1 MTFID
6 ADSSGED
13 CRNLGVTE
21 LVLLCARDTGN
32 ERIWAEFLRR
42 FAPVIRFFV
51 WRTLR
56 NLRHGSLIPRESLIL
71 GIDVENDLFQDTMLR
86 LVNRDCA
93 VMKRFTGAPEEE
105 FVAYLAVIAESV
117 VRDSLRRR
125 VAQKRP
131 NEHRRNHSDGLDLEN
146 SKGARLEEPVAERR
160 LLAKEVW
167 NISLRIIKNMSG
179 SLYARDRRIFELYFS
194 KGLSVHSIARLKT
207 IELSKTAVEKVLSR
221 VKNRVRAAIAAKGS
235 SRGTK
240 R

>member
-42 FAPVIRFFV
+42 FAPVIKFFV

-71 GIDVENDLFQDTMLR
+71 GIDEENDLFQDTMLR

-93 VMKRFTGAPEEE
+93 VMKRFIGTREEE
-105 FVAYLAVIAESV
+105 FVAYLAVISK
-117 VRDSLRRR
+117 SLSEILYGCRWRTSG
-125 VAQKRP
+125 P
-131 NEHRRNHSDGLDLEN
+131 TNT
-146 SKGARLEEPVAERR
+146 
-160 LLAKEVW
+160 KEITQTPW
-167 NISLRIIKNMSG
+167 TL
-179 SLYARDRRIFELYFS
+179 
-194 KGLSVHSIARLKT
+194 
-207 IELSKTAVEKVLSR
+207 LSR
-221 VKNRVRAAIAAKGS
+221 KALKARGGKNRIANDAPSQTRFGGS
-235 SRGTK
+235 AFVP
-240 R
+240 